1 MSINSL
7 TNAATARRPDFA
19 PLNRVPN
26 GLSEI
31 ATAAAGMPSAKI
43 DGAKPNDGT
52 TSANGV
58 NTAMQVLFGYIP
70 TEVLTL
76 YVAIVAAIHPIASG
90 TGNDGAKTIT
100 SGDWINFISFLVA
113 TPIIFWVVY
122 AAKLKSAQKPI
133 PLGFSTWP
141 LWEMTAATVAYAA
154 WAFALPKTPFLDFGW
169 YTPALGSVA
178 VLVASTVLGLLAPL
192 FQNSLGTGE
201 AASHTEARQTTAA

>member
-31 ATAAAGMPSAKI
+31 ATAAAGMPAAHQAG
-43 DGAKPNDGT
+43 GAQPTDAT
-52 TSANGV
+52 TAANGV

-76 YVAIVAAIHPIASG
+76 YVAIVAAIHSSASG
-90 TGNDGAKTIT
+90 NGSDAAKTIT
-100 SGDWINFISFLVA
+100 SGDWINFFSFLVA

-141 LWEMTAATVAYAA
+141 LWEMIAATVAYTA
-154 WAFALPKTPFLDFGW
+154 WAFALPETPFLQFTQW
-169 YTPALGSVA
+169 YTPALGSIA
-178 VLVASTVLGLLAPL
+178 VLVASTVLGLLSPL
-192 FQNSLGTGE
+192 FQNPLGTGALPAE
-201 AASHTEARQTTAA
+201 AGRAAAN

>member
-19 PLNRVPN
+19 PMNRVPN

-31 ATAAAGMPSAKI
+31 ATAAAGMPAAKV
-43 DGAKPNDGT
+43 DGDESTDST

-76 YVAIVAAIHPIASG
+76 YVAIVAAIHPSTAG
-90 TGNDGAKTIT
+90 TGSDAAKIT
-100 SGDWINFISFLVA
+100 SGDWINFVSFLVA

-133 PLGFSTWP
+133 PLGISTWP
-141 LWEMTAATVAYAA
+141 VWEMIAATVAYAA
-154 WAFALPKTPFLDFGW
+154 WAFALPRTPFLDFSW

-192 FQNSLGTGE
+192 FQNSLGTGLPI
-201 AASHTEARQTTAA
+201 TQARQAAAG